1 MRVLP
6 NSHSKD
12 SAMTSKS
19 KLMVS
24 HLIQHL
30 LFWVISFFVLLRVMD
45 QDGDATILDVIY
57 TGLFHIHLV
66 SFVYIL
72 LFLLIPRH
80 LNKSQFVPFAI
91 TSVGLFGFGY
101 FLYQFTFNSI
111 SDWLFPDFYFVAVYE
126 PIESLSILLIYYV
139 ITTLLF
145 LSRSWFEALELKK
158 EVAELRELNSRN
170 ELKAL
175 RAQISP
181 HFLFNS
187 LNTIYGLSIKKA
199 EETPEKVLSLS
210 KILRY
215 NLEKS
220 NDELASLAD
229 EINYVKEY
237 IELQKARLDYP
248 DQLRMVVMGSVTDQK
263 VPSLMFIEF
272 LENALKH
279 GNIQQEGA
287 FIDLKLTVDANKL
300 EMVCSNSID
309 QTQNTPS
316 TSTGVGL
323 DNISKRLALLYPQKH
338 VMDVREKDHEFVIEL
353 RLVYD

>member
-1 MRVLP
+1 
-6 NSHSKD
+6 
-12 SAMTSKS
+12 MTDRTKTM
-19 KLMVS
+19 LN
-24 HLIQHL
+24 HLIQHV
-30 LFWVISFFVLLRVMD
+30 LFWVISFSVLLRVMD
-45 QDGDATILDVIY
+45 QDGETTLLDVIY
-57 TGLFHIHLV
+57 TGLFHVHLV
-66 SFVYIL
+66 CFVYTL

-80 LNKSQFVPFAI
+80 LNKSQFIPFAM

-111 SDWLFPDFYFVAVYE
+111 ADWLFPDFYFVAVYE

-158 EVAELRELNSRN
+158 EVAELRELNSNN

-199 EETPEKVLSLS
+199 PETPERILSLS
-210 KILRY
+210 QILRY
-215 NLEKS
+215 NLEQS
-220 NDELASLAD
+220 NDELAPLRD
-229 EINYVKEY
+229 EMNYLKDY

-248 DQLRMVVMGSVTDQK
+248 EQLRMVILGDISDQK
-263 VPSLMFIEF
+263 VPSLIFIEL

-287 FIDLKLTVDANKL
+287 FVNLKLTLNSGSI
-300 EMVCSNSID
+300 EMICSNSIEK
-309 QTQNTPS
+309 QAS
-316 TSTGVGL
+316 KSSVSTGVGL
-323 DNISKRLALLYPQKH
+323 ENIRKRLQLQYPENHDLEISQN
-338 VMDVREKDHEFVIEL
+338 EYEFVVSV
-353 RLVYD
+353 RLGDV